1 MFNFAVASRLALE
14 AGAAAQADD
23 AAALMQLAASLL
35 SDPQRRQAMSRAGI
49 EFSQAHRGATDRIIA
64 LLPTLP

>member
-1 MFNFAVASRLALE
+1 MQR
-14 AGAAAQADD
+14 AAAN
-23 AAALMQLAASLL
+23 LL
-35 SDPQRRQAMSRAGI
+35 SDPQRCQAMVVPAS